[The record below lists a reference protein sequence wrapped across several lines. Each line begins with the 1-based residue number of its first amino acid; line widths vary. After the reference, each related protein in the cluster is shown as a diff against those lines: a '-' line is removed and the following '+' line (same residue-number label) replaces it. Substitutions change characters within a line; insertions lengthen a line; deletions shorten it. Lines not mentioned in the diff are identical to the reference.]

1 VSGVS
6 FVSFDDKLREYTF
19 ISLYLSAEVL
29 IIHHMTEELQS
40 AVDSAVEA
48 LTSALNPKQI
58 YLFGSCARGTAI
70 DGSDIDLLVVV
81 EDGSGDKLSNTSK
94 AYRATRQLNVSK
106 DIIVDQESVFKKRAR
121 WVSSIEREVMESGKL
136 VYGRS

>member
-1 VSGVS
+1 M
-6 FVSFDDKLREYTF
+6 
-19 ISLYLSAEVL
+19 I
-29 IIHHMTEELQS
+29 EELQS